1 MTAATSTRTTPETG
15 RDRRP
20 RRVLPAEVRTDHLM
34 SAAAA
39 PLIEG
44 RRHPSRTGAGWNAM
58 EWLK

>member
-1 MTAATSTRTTPETG
+1 MPETG